1 MQSEVGYGSEASLN
15 GKCLRLSLSFRLF
28 GNVVAEELTVGV
40 AISVKFMLKN
50 DGWIVCNAT
59 QIHNFAIY
67 SRRYGRVGM
76 WSGAMQI

>member
-1 MQSEVGYGSEASLN
+1 MAD
-15 GKCLRLSLSFRLF
+15 
-28 GNVVAEELTVGV
+28 ELTVGV

-76 WSGAMQI
+76 GSGAMQI